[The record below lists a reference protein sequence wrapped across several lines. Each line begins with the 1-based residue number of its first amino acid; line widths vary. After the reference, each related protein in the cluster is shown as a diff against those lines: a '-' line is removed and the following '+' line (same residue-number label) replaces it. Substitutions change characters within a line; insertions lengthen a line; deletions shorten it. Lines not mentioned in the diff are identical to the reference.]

1 MAWWDWVISN
11 GQSFFIKQPR
21 IFKHAH
27 QHFKLIVFSVLNNA
41 ALISGGWFTTIISI
55 HCKNQSNHPHIYST
69 HTSAIKVSTI
79 DIEVSL
85 LRNPY
90 VYGFNSDSKH
100 ICNTE
105 HHATCAYFLI
115 FAAVHL
121 SESRHIRSSC
131 IAEFELLGKGT
142 MSSISADDGDT
153 NISLS
158 SFFVL

>member
-1 MAWWDWVISN
+1 MVYNNNLGPLKKIN
-11 GQSFFIKQPR
+11 LIILTYIQHTPQPLKFQLR
-21 IFKHAH
+21 EQAH
-27 QHFKLIVFSVLNNA
+27 
-41 ALISGGWFTTIISI
+41 
-55 HCKNQSNHPHIYST
+55 
-69 HTSAIKVSTI
+69 
-79 DIEVSL
+79 
-85 LRNPY
+85 R
-90 VYGFNSDSKH
+90 
-100 ICNTE
+100 NTE
-105 HHATCAYFLI
+105 HYATCAYFLI